1 MKPALASELAK
12 SDPRAVR
19 LTRREFWDVFTD
31 YTVLKGD
38 AWLSLPLSVF
48 NVFDDGGTGTVDA
61 LEVFLMMSL
70 FSDGAMDEALHFCF
84 TVFDT
89 DHSGEQSGLA
99 AGCTR

>member
-12 SDPRAVR
+12 SDPQAVR

-38 AWLSLPLSVF
+38 TWLSLPLDVF
-48 NVFDDGGTGTVDA
+48 NVFDDQGSGTVDA

-70 FSDGAMDEALHFCF
+70 FSDGDIDQALRFCF

-89 DHSGEQSGLA
+89 DQSGECGALLSKHV
-99 AGCTR
+99 